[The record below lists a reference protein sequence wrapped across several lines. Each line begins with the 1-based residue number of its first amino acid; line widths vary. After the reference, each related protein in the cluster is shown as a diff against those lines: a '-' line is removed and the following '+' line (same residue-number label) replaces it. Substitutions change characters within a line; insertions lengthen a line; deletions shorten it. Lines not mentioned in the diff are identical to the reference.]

1 MPVTLNCDEAQLFH
15 HFIRHL
21 GRWLDCTNAARLFT
35 LVVSEKATACPILVA
50 AILCF
55 SARHQGKRDQ
65 GEEAYERAI
74 TLLIDRL
81 NESPARYDEM
91 LLSAVL
97 LLHFAD
103 QLSCTSSILR
113 ASMTLP
119 FIDPSATSLRDAAF
133 WIYVRQI
140 LYNST
145 ISQEPLDIDF
155 SLELMPTPELLVD
168 KHPLAWLRS
177 ETAWA
182 NQCLWLTACV
192 ANFCFSGPKTT
203 EDASTRAAAW
213 QELWDRNQA
222 WQKKRPKEFDAIGR
236 GPARDGHVF
245 EDVWFTA
252 DWHEILWML
261 KQFEEMHAW
270 RTTWIAD
277 ALKDEWGMG

>member
-103 QLSCTSSILR
+103 QLSCTL
-113 ASMTLP
+113 LV
-119 FIDPSATSLRDAAF
+119 TSNLK
-133 WIYVRQI
+133 V
-140 LYNST
+140 
-145 ISQEPLDIDF
+145 DID
-155 SLELMPTPELLVD
+155 
-168 KHPLAWLRS
+168 
-177 ETAWA
+177 
-182 NQCLWLTACV
+182 CL
-192 ANFCFSGPKTT
+192 
-203 EDASTRAAAW
+203 ST
-213 QELWDRNQA
+213 
-222 WQKKRPKEFDAIGR
+222 
-236 GPARDGHVF
+236 
-245 EDVWFTA
+245 
-252 DWHEILWML
+252 
-261 KQFEEMHAW
+261 
-270 RTTWIAD
+270 
-277 ALKDEWGMG
+277 